1 MKFLL
6 LFCMALPLFGAKIL
20 DYNIYP
26 RDDRVDLTFSFD
38 TPYDGGIN
46 QSKKDNILIIT
57 LDAKTSKEED
67 QTIDSNII
75 KKVKIFSQG
84 EKTLIAL
91 NLGEKVEIKADS
103 IGDKFGLRLRA
114 QKEGVVS
121 LSSIKQTSMLPEE
134 NLQTNKQED
143 NYDFTNYILVMSALL
158 LLLIGLWVLK
168 IYLRSKYPL
177 DRNFNLIF
185 QRPLDRHNQ
194 LIVFEYGTKRYTMV
208 IGNSNLVLE
217 TSEAIAEEKSVKI
230 NSKEKDFNSYFEEN
244 KQRLQNLLLKQK

>member
-6 LFCMALPLFGAKIL
+6 LFCAALPLFGAKIL

-26 RDDRVDLTFSFD
+26 RDDRIDLTFSFD
-38 TPYDGGIN
+38 APYVGGIS
-46 QSKKDNILIIT
+46 QSKKDNILIVT

-67 QTIDSNII
+67 QII
-75 KKVKIFSQG
+75 NSDIVKKVKIFSQG

-114 QKEGVVS
+114 QKEGVAS
-121 LSSIKQTSMLPEE
+121 SSSIRQTSISPEE
-134 NLQTNKQED
+134 NLRTNKQED
-143 NYDFTNYILVMSALL
+143 NYDFTNYILVMSVLL
-158 LLLIGLWVLK
+158 LLLIGLWILK

-177 DRNFNLIF
+177 DRNFSLIF
-185 QRPLDRHNQ
+185 QRSLDRHNQ
-194 LIVFEYGTKRYTMV
+194 LVVFEYGAKRYTMV

-217 TSEAIAEEKSVKI
+217 TSEVLIEEKAIKS
-230 NSKEKDFNSYFEEN
+230 NPKEKDFNSYFEEN